1 MTLGTQQKIRMSPPV
16 NARHLASGSA
26 RSNRN
31 ASPPRRAMMVLLP
44 PARSPPAEHQIS
56 RLQSIYDELRESMA
70 ALPINSDNV
79 LRILEEQT
87 LAPSNRS
94 AHAEGANLSPRDVA
108 SQLRRSAEQIHR
120 IVEQGLQSALERALE
135 PSAESPAP
143 SRTASPRNEYTTID
157 EEIPPYHATLH
168 KYLDRILFDPR
179 FGPCLR
185 INRSLVRSER
195 DLSASI
201 KDLASFNLLPT
212 AVDPWCISHVDDSEF
227 EDMIPSLIQI
237 ADADAER
244 ESTPQLE
251 AEDLDHAVAVSL
263 AEHEFYKTVPSEPPQ
278 YDGHRR
284 RKRRVRRPHQ

>member
-1 MTLGTQQKIRMSPPV
+1 
-16 NARHLASGSA
+16 
-26 RSNRN
+26 
-31 ASPPRRAMMVLLP
+31 
-44 PARSPPAEHQIS
+44 
-56 RLQSIYDELRESMA
+56 MA

-79 LRILEEQT
+79 LRILELQT

-108 SQLRRSAEQIHR
+108 SQLRRSAEHIHR

-135 PSAESPAP
+135 PPAASPAP

-201 KDLASFNLLPT
+201 NDLASFNLLPT
-212 AVDPWCISHVDDSEF
+212 AVDPWSISHVDDTEF
-227 EDMIPSLIQI
+227 EDMIPSLIQS
-237 ADADAER
+237 ADPER

-251 AEDLDHAVAVSL
+251 AEDLDYAVAVSL
-263 AEHEFYKTVPSEPPQ
+263 AEHEFYMTVPSEPPQ

-284 RKRRVRRPHQ
+284 RKRRVRRPHH